1 MTNVN
6 DITLVERIE
15 EARQEVATLCE
26 TKGATSPECAVA
38 ADTLEELLAAKSHK
52 NQQPT
57 KNALQQFCEDNPDAD
72 ECRLYED

>member
-38 ADTLEELLAAKSHK
+38 ADTLEELLAAKSH
-52 NQQPT
+52 QQPI
-57 KNALQQFCEDNPDAD
+57 KNSLQQYCEDNPDAD

>member
-6 DITLVERIE
+6 DITLLERIE

-26 TKGATSPECAVA
+26 TKGANSPECAVA
-38 ADTLEELLAAKSHK
+38 ADTLEELLAAKSH
-52 NQQPT
+52 QQPI
-57 KNALQQFCEDNPDAD
+57 KNSLQQFCEDNPDAD